1 MASGFRSLTA
11 TIVAGLADCAVIILC
26 LPCYLALR
34 RRQRASCVPRT
45 RPRQRRSPPQTLPK
59 TRLDIR
65 QLAIAGKPQAC
76 QFFGLP
82 LELRQCIYDEVLGGR
97 VVHLELAPS
106 PGARTTVVGATFYQP
121 VDHPIYDPQ
130 RLDIPAESVSTAVL
144 FCCRQMYLE
153 SQPILYQRNTFYVS
167 VTELEMVV
175 LIGLGSFCLQD
186 IRSLYLYHSY
196 RTTPYVP
203 PWSIVFPLLQQMH
216 LTHLVFEFE
225 IYRWTR
231 WTQYNPRV
239 DVLND
244 TWARSVLGIRTL
256 SQFGLF
262 LKDLNLQD
270 VYRPNIVHSP
280 DVTEEFRK
288 LMIGSRAEE
297 SYRDYLEKWD
307 ETRIKHIPIL
317 YLHV

>member
-1 MASGFRSLTA
+1 
-11 TIVAGLADCAVIILC
+11 
-26 LPCYLALR
+26 
-34 RRQRASCVPRT
+34 
-45 RPRQRRSPPQTLPK
+45 
-59 TRLDIR
+59 
-65 QLAIAGKPQAC
+65 
-76 QFFGLP
+76 
-82 LELRQCIYDEVLGGR
+82 
-97 VVHLELAPS
+97 
-106 PGARTTVVGATFYQP
+106 
-121 VDHPIYDPQ
+121 
-130 RLDIPAESVSTAVL
+130 
-144 FCCRQMYLE
+144 MYLE
-153 SQPILYQRNTFYVS
+153 SQPILYQCNTFYVS

-196 RTTPYVP
+196 CTTPYAP

-225 IYRWTR
+225 IYSWTR

-270 VYRPNIVHSP
+270 VYRPNIGHSP
-280 DVTEEFRK
+280 DVTKEFQK
-288 LMIGSRAEE
+288 LTIGSRAEE

-307 ETRIKHIPIL
+307 ETRIKHIPIP

>member
-1 MASGFRSLTA
+1 MASGFRISNRN
-11 TIVAGLADCAVIILC
+11 
-26 LPCYLALR
+26 YR
-34 RRQRASCVPRT
+34 WRAS
-45 RPRQRRSPPQTLPK
+45 QIRRVATSDPPKKP
-59 TRLDIR
+59 RLDIR

-76 QFFGLP
+76 HS
-82 LELRQCIYDEVLGGR
+82 GR
-97 VVHLELAPS
+97 TCRP
-106 PGARTTVVGATFYQP
+106 PRARPIPWCTYHRGRATFYQP

-153 SQPILYQRNTFYVS
+153 SQPILYHANTFYVS
-167 VTELEMVV
+167 VTELEM
-175 LIGLGSFCLQD
+175 D

-196 RTTPYVP
+196 RTTPPTSP

-216 LTHLVFEFE
+216 LKHLVFEFE

-270 VYRPNIVHSP
+270 VYRPNI
-280 DVTEEFRK
+280 EFRK

-317 YLHV
+317 FY